1 MDNKKFSLDPIFKSS
16 TYESTPEKDVKVKGT
31 GVNLGVKGSY
41 KTDSG
46 LKFSGSVTKSYNI
59 GKVDFPG
66 GSDKWNVQSKPEF
79 RLEVSKEFG
88 DENLNL
94 AYLQFVDSKADGGF
108 IIGKGK
114 DYIKDL
120 L

>member
-88 DENLNL
+88 EKSKPSLS
-94 AYLQFVDSKADGGF
+94 QFVDSKADGGF